1 MAIDKDRMNRE
12 RNRIRMLVFM
22 VLSVL
27 TNLILNHIVGYLE
40 LPLFIDNVGTIIAAA
55 IGGYLPGIIV
65 GYVTNIVN
73 MTADPTNAY
82 YAVLS
87 AVIAIFGAFFA
98 NKGYFEKIHKTIIT
112 IPVFAIIGG
121 AFGSLITY
129 LMYGFGMGEGIS
141 APFAKTLLEKGTL
154 SVFQAQFISDMAID
168 LVDKAIT
175 VLLVFVILRLLP
187 DKVKSSLRLTG
198 WRQTPMS
205 AEDLDAAS
213 KNDTRVTSLRVKIIV
228 IISAIMIFVAFV
240 TTAIS
245 YLLYRNFAIKEFT
258 TTGQNVAKLAASTI
272 DGDAV
277 DVYLSEGEN
286 AEGYKEVEKKLE
298 KIRETSKD
306 IEYLYVYQ
314 IKEDGCHVV
323 FDLDT
328 ADLPGAEPGEIIE
341 FDESFKEYIPNLL
354 AGKNIDP
361 IVTDDTYGW
370 LLTDY
375 EPVYDSEGNCVCY
388 AAADIQMQD
397 VALNSISFLTKASS
411 LFVGF
416 FIFILVFCVWLADY
430 NLIYPITAMTLS
442 ASKFVYDNEET
453 IDVSVERLNRLNVN
467 TGDEIENLY
476 DSLTKTIA
484 ETVGYIEDVKEK
496 GEEIAHMQNGLI
508 YVLADLV
515 ESRDKNTGDHVR
527 KTAAYVRLI
536 LRKMKEKGVYSE
548 YLTDE
553 YMEDVV
559 NSAPLHDVG
568 KIKVS
573 DLILNKPGKLTD
585 EEFEIMKSHTT
596 AGNDIITSAM
606 ALVSDSGYL
615 KEAKNLA
622 TYHHEKWDGSGYP
635 CGIAGEEIPLSA
647 RIMAIADVFDALV
660 SKRSYKK
667 PFTFEQAMDI
677 IKEGAGKHFDPELAK
692 LFIEAGEEARAISEE
707 HERMSKGVASV
718 LARESDTFAIENTE
732 STDDGK
738 E

>member
-27 TNLILNHIVGYLE
+27 TNLILNHIVSYLG
-40 LPLFIDNVGTIIAAA
+40 LPLFIDNVGTITAAA

-73 MTADPTNAY
+73 MTADPANAY

-112 IPVFAIIGG
+112 IPVFAIVGG

-141 APFAKTLLEKGTL
+141 APFAKTLLEKGSL

-341 FDESFKEYIPNLL
+341 FDESFSEYIPNLL
-354 AGKNIDP
+354 AGENIDS

-397 VALNSISFLTKASS
+397 VALNSISFLTMVSS

-515 ESRDKNTGDHVR
+515 ESRDKNTGDHV
-527 KTAAYVRLI
+527 
-536 LRKMKEKGVYSE
+536 
-548 YLTDE
+548 
-553 YMEDVV
+553 
-559 NSAPLHDVG
+559 
-568 KIKVS
+568 
-573 DLILNKPGKLTD
+573 
-585 EEFEIMKSHTT
+585 
-596 AGNDIITSAM
+596 
-606 ALVSDSGYL
+606 
-615 KEAKNLA
+615 
-622 TYHHEKWDGSGYP
+622 
-635 CGIAGEEIPLSA
+635 
-647 RIMAIADVFDALV
+647 
-660 SKRSYKK
+660 
-667 PFTFEQAMDI
+667 
-677 IKEGAGKHFDPELAK
+677 
-692 LFIEAGEEARAISEE
+692 
-707 HERMSKGVASV
+707 
-718 LARESDTFAIENTE
+718 
-732 STDDGK
+732 
-738 E
+738 